1 MRRLGAIL
9 LIGAS
14 LAVLSSCG
22 VDLKSMGVGRQP
34 FIEFVGV
41 EFSDTE
47 KGELL
52 AIRQAH
58 PVLFDKLQ
66 QYSAQNAA
74 AIQAYNRRA
83 LEVNCKQLKALGYSD
98 DEVKSLRDAWM
109 TKYHIR
115 ELQE

>member
-14 LAVLSSCG
+14 LAGLIGCG
-22 VDLKSMGVGRQP
+22 ADLKSLGVGRQP
-34 FIEFVGV
+34 FIQFESV
-41 EFSDTE
+41 EFSDAE

-58 PVLFDKLQ
+58 PALFDKLQ

-83 LEVNCKQLKALGYSD
+83 LEVNLKQLKALGYSD
-98 DEVKSLRDAWM
+98 DEIKSLRDAWIA
-109 TKYHIR
+109 KYHIR